1 MDRQQPYEKD
11 IFHLGAQAEFHAII
25 DGMIKEGFNTAK
37 TKRGCRGAV
46 KRTLKKL
53 GFDYFEYADPEFNGI
68 KSVDRIIFGTEEAP
82 FQWTVEV
89 TGMTSFD
96 NPKFY
101 LECET
106 GYAFSLED
114 K

>member
-25 DGMIKEGFNTAK
+25 DGMIREGFNTAK

-46 KRTLKKL
+46 KRALTKL
-53 GFDYFEYADPEFNGI
+53 EFEYFEYAETI
-68 KSVDRIIFGTEEAP
+68 DRIIFGTEDAP
-82 FQWTVEV
+82 FDWAIEV
-89 TGMTSFD
+89 TGITSFD